1 MSIIQNKK
9 EKSLNKKIADYI
21 VVYIGC
27 IIQAFSVVCIL
38 RPNNLIVGGMTGLA
52 LTIGKIF
59 DINYTYIYYL
69 ICLMILIAAKVILGI
84 REVKK
89 IVLLSTTY
97 PIILI
102 LMNHIKFNFLSDTPD
117 KILICI
123 YYGIFM
129 GIGTGLVLKR
139 GFSQGSSDTIAKILH
154 KKIFSFMGISQVL
167 LGIDITI
174 LLISGFVFGRTA
186 VLYAIIMQMIYSK
199 TISIVLF
206 GFGSSLVKVVII
218 SNKHEEISKFMRETI
233 NRGYSIGYVYG
244 GYNNIKRE
252 KIISVCS
259 LREAM
264 LIKDF
269 ITKVDEEAFIN
280 IVPTISAWGKEDGL
294 QNLKDN

>member
-1 MSIIQNKK
+1 M
-9 EKSLNKKIADYI
+9 DYI
-21 VVYIGC
+21 IVYIGC

-38 RPNNLIVGGMTGLA
+38 RPNNLIVGGITGLS
-52 LTIGKIF
+52 LTIGKV
-59 DINYTYIYYL
+59 INIDYTYIYYA
-69 ICLMILIAAKVILGI
+69 ICLMILAAAKIVLGM

-89 IVLLSTTY
+89 IILLSTTY
-97 PIILI
+97 PVILI
-102 LMNHIKFNFLSDTPD
+102 LMNRIQFNFLHDTPD

-139 GFSQGSSDTIAKILH
+139 GFSQGSSDTVAKILH
-154 KKIFSFMGISQVL
+154 KKVFSFMGISQVL
-167 LGIDITI
+167 LCIDITI
-174 LLISGFVFGRTA
+174 LLISGFIFGRTA
-186 VLYAIIMQMIYSK
+186 VLYAIIMQMVYSK
-199 TISIVLF
+199 TISVVLF

-218 SNKHEEISKFMRETI
+218 SSQLDKISSFMKETI
-233 NRGYSIGYVYG
+233 NRGYSIGHVYG
-244 GYNNIKRE
+244 GHNHIKRE

-294 QNLKDN
+294 QRLKES

>member
-1 MSIIQNKK
+1 M
-9 EKSLNKKIADYI
+9 NKKIMDYI

-27 IIQAFSVVCIL
+27 LIQAFSIVCIL
-38 RPNNLIVGGMTGLA
+38 RPNNLTVGGITGLS

-59 DINYTYIYYL
+59 NMNYTYIYYA
-69 ICLMILIAAKVILGI
+69 ICLLILAAARVVLGM

-89 IVLLSTTY
+89 IILLSTTY
-97 PIILI
+97 PVILI
-102 LMNHIKFNFLSDTPD
+102 LVNQVKFNFLHDTPD
-117 KILICI
+117 NILICI

-139 GFSQGSSDTIAKILH
+139 GFSQGSSDTVAKILH
-154 KKIFSFMGISQVL
+154 KKLFSFMGISQVL
-167 LGIDITI
+167 LCIDITI

-186 VLYAIIMQMIYSK
+186 VLYAIIMQMVYSK
-199 TISIVLF
+199 TISVVLF

-218 SNKHEEISKFMRETI
+218 SSHLDKISTFMSDTI

-244 GYNNIKRE
+244 GHNHVKRK

-269 ITKVDEEAFIN
+269 ITKVDEDAFIN

-294 QNLKDN
+294 QNLKES

>member
-1 MSIIQNKK
+1 MNKK
-9 EKSLNKKIADYI
+9 VMDYI

-27 IIQAFSVVCIL
+27 LIQAFSIVCIL
-38 RPNNLIVGGMTGLA
+38 RPNNLTVGGITGLS

-59 DINYTYIYYL
+59 NMNYTYIYYA
-69 ICLMILIAAKVILGI
+69 ICLLILFTARMVLGM

-89 IVLLSTTY
+89 IILLSTTY

-102 LMNHIKFNFLSDTPD
+102 LVNQVKFNFLHDTPD

-139 GFSQGSSDTIAKILH
+139 GFSQGSSDTVAKILH
-154 KKIFSFMGISQVL
+154 KKLFSFMGISQVL
-167 LGIDITI
+167 LCIDITI

-186 VLYAIIMQMIYSK
+186 VLYAIIMQMVYSK
-199 TISIVLF
+199 TISVVLF

-218 SNKHEEISKFMRETI
+218 SNHLDKISTFMSDTI

-244 GYNNIKRE
+244 GHNHIKRK

-269 ITKVDEEAFIN
+269 ITKVDEDAFIN

-294 QNLKDN
+294 QNLKES

>member
-1 MSIIQNKK
+1 M
-9 EKSLNKKIADYI
+9 NKKIMDYI

-27 IIQAFSVVCIL
+27 LIQAFSIVCIL
-38 RPNNLIVGGMTGLA
+38 RPNNLTVGGITGLS

-59 DINYTYIYYL
+59 NMNYTYIYYA
-69 ICLMILIAAKVILGI
+69 ICLLILVAARMVLGM

-89 IVLLSTTY
+89 IILLSTTY
-97 PIILI
+97 PVILI
-102 LMNHIKFNFLSDTPD
+102 LVNQVKFNFLHDTPD

-139 GFSQGSSDTIAKILH
+139 GFSQGSSDTVAKILH
-154 KKIFSFMGISQVL
+154 KKLFSFMGISQVL
-167 LGIDITI
+167 LCIDITI

-186 VLYAIIMQMIYSK
+186 VLYAIIMQMVYSK
-199 TISIVLF
+199 TISVVLF

-218 SNKHEEISKFMRETI
+218 SSHLDKISTFMSDII

-244 GYNNIKRE
+244 GHNHVKRK

-269 ITKVDEEAFIN
+269 ITKVDEDAFIN

-294 QNLKDN
+294 QNLKES

>member
-1 MSIIQNKK
+1 M
-9 EKSLNKKIADYI
+9 NKKIMDYI

-27 IIQAFSVVCIL
+27 LIQAFSIVCIL
-38 RPNNLIVGGMTGLA
+38 RPNNLTVGGITGLS

-59 DINYTYIYYL
+59 NMNYTYIYYA
-69 ICLMILIAAKVILGI
+69 ICLLILAAARVVLGM

-89 IVLLSTTY
+89 IILLSTTY
-97 PIILI
+97 PVILI
-102 LMNHIKFNFLSDTPD
+102 LVNQVKFNFLHDTPD

-139 GFSQGSSDTIAKILH
+139 GFSQGSSDTVAKILH
-154 KKIFSFMGISQVL
+154 KKLFSFMGISQVL
-167 LGIDITI
+167 LCIDITI

-186 VLYAIIMQMIYSK
+186 VLYAIIMQMVYSK
-199 TISIVLF
+199 TISVALF

-218 SNKHEEISKFMRETI
+218 SSHLDKISTFMSDTI

-244 GYNNIKRE
+244 GHNHVKRK

-269 ITKVDEEAFIN
+269 ITKVDEDAFIN

-294 QNLKDN
+294 QNLKES

>member
-1 MSIIQNKK
+1 M
-9 EKSLNKKIADYI
+9 NKKIMDYI

-27 IIQAFSVVCIL
+27 LIQAFSIVCIL
-38 RPNNLIVGGMTGLA
+38 RPNNLTVGGITGLS

-59 DINYTYIYYL
+59 NMNYTYIYYA
-69 ICLMILIAAKVILGI
+69 ICLLILAAARVVLGM

-89 IVLLSTTY
+89 IILLSTTY
-97 PIILI
+97 PVILI
-102 LMNHIKFNFLSDTPD
+102 LVNQVKFNFLHDTPD

-139 GFSQGSSDTIAKILH
+139 GFSQGSSDTVAKILH
-154 KKIFSFMGISQVL
+154 KKLFSFMGISQVL
-167 LGIDITI
+167 LCIDITI

-186 VLYAIIMQMIYSK
+186 VLYAIIMQMVYSK
-199 TISIVLF
+199 TISVVLF

-218 SNKHEEISKFMRETI
+218 SSHLDKISTFMSDTI

-244 GYNNIKRE
+244 GHNHVKRK

-269 ITKVDEEAFIN
+269 ITKVDEDAFIN

-294 QNLKDN
+294 QNLKES

>member
-1 MSIIQNKK
+1 M
-9 EKSLNKKIADYI
+9 NKKIMDYI

-27 IIQAFSVVCIL
+27 LIQAFSIVCIL
-38 RPNNLIVGGMTGLA
+38 RPNNLTVGGITGLS

-59 DINYTYIYYL
+59 NMNYTYIYYA
-69 ICLMILIAAKVILGI
+69 ICLLILAAARVVLGM

-89 IVLLSTTY
+89 NILLSTTY
-97 PIILI
+97 PVILI
-102 LMNHIKFNFLSDTPD
+102 LVNQVKFNFLHDTPD

-139 GFSQGSSDTIAKILH
+139 GFSQGSSDTVAKILH
-154 KKIFSFMGISQVL
+154 KKLFSFMGISQVL
-167 LGIDITI
+167 LCIDITI

-186 VLYAIIMQMIYSK
+186 VLYAIIMQMVYSK
-199 TISIVLF
+199 TISVVLF

-218 SNKHEEISKFMRETI
+218 SSHLDKISTFMSDTI

-244 GYNNIKRE
+244 GHNHVKRK

-269 ITKVDEEAFIN
+269 ITKVDEDAFIN

-294 QNLKDN
+294 QNLKES

>member
-1 MSIIQNKK
+1 M
-9 EKSLNKKIADYI
+9 NKKIMDYI

-27 IIQAFSVVCIL
+27 LIQAFSIVCIL
-38 RPNNLIVGGMTGLA
+38 RPNNLTVGGITGLS

-59 DINYTYIYYL
+59 NMNYTYIYYA
-69 ICLMILIAAKVILGI
+69 ICLLILAAARVVLGM

-89 IVLLSTTY
+89 IILLSTTY
-97 PIILI
+97 PVILI
-102 LMNHIKFNFLSDTPD
+102 LVNQVKFNFLHDTPD

-139 GFSQGSSDTIAKILH
+139 GFSQGSSDTVAKILH
-154 KKIFSFMGISQVL
+154 KKLFSFMGISQVL
-167 LGIDITI
+167 LCIDITI

-186 VLYAIIMQMIYSK
+186 VLYAIIMQMVYSK
-199 TISIVLF
+199 TISVVLF

-218 SNKHEEISKFMRETI
+218 SGHLDKISTFMSDTI

-244 GYNNIKRE
+244 GHNHVKRK

-269 ITKVDEEAFIN
+269 ITKVDEDAFIN

-294 QNLKDN
+294 QNLKES

>member
-1 MSIIQNKK
+1 M
-9 EKSLNKKIADYI
+9 NKKIMDYI

-27 IIQAFSVVCIL
+27 LIQAFSIVCIL
-38 RPNNLIVGGMTGLA
+38 RPNNLTVGGITGLS

-59 DINYTYIYYL
+59 NMNYTYIYYA
-69 ICLMILIAAKVILGI
+69 ICLLILAAARVVLGM

-89 IVLLSTTY
+89 IILLSTTY
-97 PIILI
+97 PVILI
-102 LMNHIKFNFLSDTPD
+102 LVNQVKFNFLHDTSD

-129 GIGTGLVLKR
+129 GVGTGLVLKR
-139 GFSQGSSDTIAKILH
+139 GFSQGSSDTVAKILH
-154 KKIFSFMGISQVL
+154 KKLFSFMGISQVL
-167 LGIDITI
+167 LCIDITI

-186 VLYAIIMQMIYSK
+186 VLYAIIMQMVYSK
-199 TISIVLF
+199 TISVVLF

-218 SNKHEEISKFMRETI
+218 SSHLDKISTFMSDTI

-244 GYNNIKRE
+244 GHNHVKRK

-269 ITKVDEEAFIN
+269 ITKVDEDAFIN

-294 QNLKDN
+294 QNLKES

>member
-1 MSIIQNKK
+1 M
-9 EKSLNKKIADYI
+9 NKKIMDYI

-27 IIQAFSVVCIL
+27 LIQAFSIVCIL
-38 RPNNLIVGGMTGLA
+38 RPNNLTVGGITGLS

-59 DINYTYIYYL
+59 NMNYTYIYYA
-69 ICLMILIAAKVILGI
+69 ICLLILAAARVVLGM

-89 IVLLSTTY
+89 IILLSTTY
-97 PIILI
+97 PVILI
-102 LMNHIKFNFLSDTPD
+102 LVNQVKFNFLHDTPD

-139 GFSQGSSDTIAKILH
+139 GFSQGSSDTVAKILH
-154 KKIFSFMGISQVL
+154 KKLFSFMGISQVL
-167 LGIDITI
+167 LCIDITI

-186 VLYAIIMQMIYSK
+186 VLYAIIMQMVYSK
-199 TISIVLF
+199 TISVVLF

-218 SNKHEEISKFMRETI
+218 SSHLDKISTFMSDTI

-244 GYNNIKRE
+244 GHNHVKRK

-269 ITKVDEEAFIN
+269 ITKVDEDAFIN
-280 IVPTISAWGKEDGL
+280 IIPTISAWGKEDGL
-294 QNLKDN
+294 QNLKES

>member
-1 MSIIQNKK
+1 MNKK
-9 EKSLNKKIADYI
+9 VMDYI

-27 IIQAFSVVCIL
+27 LIQAFSIVCIL
-38 RPNNLIVGGMTGLA
+38 RPNNLTVGGITGLS

-59 DINYTYIYYL
+59 NMNYTYIYYA
-69 ICLMILIAAKVILGI
+69 ICLLILAAARVVLGM

-89 IVLLSTTY
+89 IIFLSTTY

-102 LMNHIKFNFLSDTPD
+102 LVNQIKFNFLHDTPD

-139 GFSQGSSDTIAKILH
+139 GFSQGSSDTVAKILH
-154 KKIFSFMGISQVL
+154 KKLFSFMGISQVL
-167 LGIDITI
+167 LCIDITI

-186 VLYAIIMQMIYSK
+186 VLYAIIMQMVYSK
-199 TISIVLF
+199 TISVVLF

-218 SNKHEEISKFMRETI
+218 SSHLDKISTFMSETI

-244 GYNNIKRE
+244 GHNHVKRK

-269 ITKVDEEAFIN
+269 ITKVDEDAFIN

-294 QNLKDN
+294 QNLKES

>member
-1 MSIIQNKK
+1 M
-9 EKSLNKKIADYI
+9 NKKIMDYI

-27 IIQAFSVVCIL
+27 LIQAFSIVCIL
-38 RPNNLIVGGMTGLA
+38 RPNNLTVGGITGLS

-59 DINYTYIYYL
+59 NMNYTYIYYA
-69 ICLMILIAAKVILGI
+69 ICLLILAAARVVLGM

-89 IVLLSTTY
+89 IILLSTTY
-97 PIILI
+97 PVILI
-102 LMNHIKFNFLSDTPD
+102 LVNQVKFNFLHDTPD

-139 GFSQGSSDTIAKILH
+139 GFSQGSSDTVAKILH
-154 KKIFSFMGISQVL
+154 KKLFSFMGISQVL
-167 LGIDITI
+167 LCIDITI

-186 VLYAIIMQMIYSK
+186 VLYAIIMQMVYSK
-199 TISIVLF
+199 TISVVLF

-218 SNKHEEISKFMRETI
+218 SSYLDKISTFMSDTI

-244 GYNNIKRE
+244 GHNHVKRK

-269 ITKVDEEAFIN
+269 ITKVDEDAFIN

-294 QNLKDN
+294 QNLKES

>member
-1 MSIIQNKK
+1 M
-9 EKSLNKKIADYI
+9 NKKIMDYI

-27 IIQAFSVVCIL
+27 LIQAFSIVCIL
-38 RPNNLIVGGMTGLA
+38 RPNNLTVGGITGLS

-59 DINYTYIYYL
+59 NMNYTYIYYA
-69 ICLMILIAAKVILGI
+69 ICLLILAAAREVLGM

-89 IVLLSTTY
+89 IILLSTTY
-97 PIILI
+97 PVILI
-102 LMNHIKFNFLSDTPD
+102 LVNQVKFNFLHDTPD

-139 GFSQGSSDTIAKILH
+139 GFSQGSSDTVAKILH
-154 KKIFSFMGISQVL
+154 KKLFSFMGISQVL
-167 LGIDITI
+167 LCIDITI

-186 VLYAIIMQMIYSK
+186 VLYAIIMQMVYSK
-199 TISIVLF
+199 TISVVLF

-218 SNKHEEISKFMRETI
+218 SSHLDKISTFMSDTI

-244 GYNNIKRE
+244 GHNHVKRK

-269 ITKVDEEAFIN
+269 ITKVDEDAFIN

-294 QNLKDN
+294 QNLKES

>member
-1 MSIIQNKK
+1 M
-9 EKSLNKKIADYI
+9 NKKIMDYI

-27 IIQAFSVVCIL
+27 LIQAFSIVCIL
-38 RPNNLIVGGMTGLA
+38 RPNNLTVGGITGLS

-59 DINYTYIYYL
+59 NMNYTYIYYA
-69 ICLMILIAAKVILGI
+69 ICLLILAAARVVLGM

-89 IVLLSTTY
+89 IILLSTTY
-97 PIILI
+97 PVILI
-102 LMNHIKFNFLSDTPD
+102 LVNQVKFNFLHDTPD

-139 GFSQGSSDTIAKILH
+139 GFSQGSSDTVAKILH
-154 KKIFSFMGISQVL
+154 KKLFSFMGISQVL
-167 LGIDITI
+167 LCIDITI

-186 VLYAIIMQMIYSK
+186 VLYAIIMQMVYSK
-199 TISIVLF
+199 TISVVLF

-218 SNKHEEISKFMRETI
+218 SSHLDKISTFMSDTI

-244 GYNNIKRE
+244 GHNHVKRK
-252 KIISVCS
+252 KIISVFS

-269 ITKVDEEAFIN
+269 ITKVDEDAFIN

-294 QNLKDN
+294 QNLKES

>member
-1 MSIIQNKK
+1 MNKK
-9 EKSLNKKIADYI
+9 VMDYI
-21 VVYIGC
+21 IVYIGC

-38 RPNNLIVGGMTGLA
+38 KPNNLIVGGITGLS
-52 LTIGKIF
+52 LTIGKVVG
-59 DINYTYIYYL
+59 INYTYLYYG
-69 ICLMILIAAKVILGI
+69 ICLLILLGAKIVLGM

-89 IVLLSTTY
+89 IILLSTTY

-102 LMNHIKFNFLSDTPD
+102 FMNRIQFNFLHDTPD

-129 GIGTGLVLKR
+129 GIGTGLVLKK
-139 GFSQGSSDTIAKILH
+139 GFSQGSSDTVAKILH
-154 KKIFSFMGISQVL
+154 KKLFSFMEISQVL
-167 LGIDITI
+167 LCIDITI

-199 TISIVLF
+199 TISTVLF

-218 SNKHEEISKFMRETI
+218 SGQSEKISNFMRDTI

-244 GYNNIKRE
+244 GHNHIKRE

-264 LIKDF
+264 LIKNF
-269 ITKVDEEAFIN
+269 ITKIDEDAFIN
-280 IVPTISAWGKEDGL
+280 IVPTISAWGREDGL
-294 QNLKDN
+294 QNLKES

>member
-1 MSIIQNKK
+1 MNKK
-9 EKSLNKKIADYI
+9 VMDYI
-21 VVYIGC
+21 IVYIGC

-38 RPNNLIVGGMTGLA
+38 KPNNLIVGGITGLS
-52 LTIGKIF
+52 LTIGKVVG
-59 DINYTYIYYL
+59 INYTYLYYG
-69 ICLMILIAAKVILGI
+69 ICLLILLGAKIVLGM

-89 IVLLSTTY
+89 ILLLSTTY
-97 PIILI
+97 PVILI
-102 LMNHIKFNFLSDTPD
+102 FMNRIQFNFLHDTPD

-129 GIGTGLVLKR
+129 GIGTGLVLKK
-139 GFSQGSSDTIAKILH
+139 GFSQGSSDTVAKILH
-154 KKIFSFMGISQVL
+154 KKIFSFMEISQVL
-167 LGIDITI
+167 LCIDITI

-199 TISIVLF
+199 TISTVLF

-218 SNKHEEISKFMRETI
+218 SGQSEKISNFMRDTI

-244 GYNNIKRE
+244 GHNHIKRE

-264 LIKDF
+264 LIKNF
-269 ITKVDEEAFIN
+269 ITKIDEDAFIN
-280 IVPTISAWGKEDGL
+280 IVPTISAWGREDGL
-294 QNLKDN
+294 QNLKES

>member
-1 MSIIQNKK
+1 M
-9 EKSLNKKIADYI
+9 
-21 VVYIGC
+21 
-27 IIQAFSVVCIL
+27 CIL
-38 RPNNLIVGGMTGLA
+38 RPNNLTVGGITGLS

-59 DINYTYIYYL
+59 NMNYTYIYYA
-69 ICLMILIAAKVILGI
+69 ICLLILAAARVVLGM

-89 IVLLSTTY
+89 IILLSTTY
-97 PIILI
+97 PVILI
-102 LMNHIKFNFLSDTPD
+102 LVNQVKFNFLHDTPD

-139 GFSQGSSDTIAKILH
+139 GFSQGSSDTVAKILH
-154 KKIFSFMGISQVL
+154 KKLFSFMGISQVL
-167 LGIDITI
+167 LCIDITI

-186 VLYAIIMQMIYSK
+186 VLYAIIMQMVYSK
-199 TISIVLF
+199 TISVVLF

-218 SNKHEEISKFMRETI
+218 SSHLDKISTFMSDTI

-244 GYNNIKRE
+244 GHNHVKRK

-269 ITKVDEEAFIN
+269 ITKVDEDAFIN

-294 QNLKDN
+294 QNLKES

>member
-1 MSIIQNKK
+1 M
-9 EKSLNKKIADYI
+9 NKKIIDYI

-38 RPNNLIVGGMTGLA
+38 RPNNLIVGGITGLS
-52 LTIGKIF
+52 LTIGKIIN
-59 DINYTYIYYL
+59 INYTYIYYAV
-69 ICLMILIAAKVILGI
+69 CLMILVVAKVVLGM

-89 IVLLSTTY
+89 IILLSTTY

-102 LMNHIKFNFLSDTPD
+102 LMNHINFNFLSDTHD

-139 GFSQGSSDTIAKILH
+139 GFSQGSSDTVAKILH
-154 KKIFSFMGISQVL
+154 KKLFSFMGISQVL
-167 LGIDITI
+167 LCIDITI
-174 LLISGFVFGRTA
+174 LLISGFIFGRTA
-186 VLYAIIMQMIYSK
+186 ILYAIIMQVIYSK
-199 TISIVLF
+199 TISVVLF

-218 SNKHEEISKFMRETI
+218 SSQISKISIFMKETI

-244 GYNNIKRE
+244 GHNHIKRE

-294 QNLKDN
+294 QRLKES

>member
-1 MSIIQNKK
+1 MNKK
-9 EKSLNKKIADYI
+9 VMDYI

-27 IIQAFSVVCIL
+27 LIQAFSIVCIL
-38 RPNNLIVGGMTGLA
+38 RPNNLTVGGITGLS

-59 DINYTYIYYL
+59 NMNYTYIYYA
-69 ICLMILIAAKVILGI
+69 ICLLILFTARMVLGM

-89 IVLLSTTY
+89 IILLSTTY

-102 LMNHIKFNFLSDTPD
+102 LVNQVKFNFLHDTPD

-139 GFSQGSSDTIAKILH
+139 GFSQGSSDTVAKILH
-154 KKIFSFMGISQVL
+154 KKLFSFMGISQVL
-167 LGIDITI
+167 LCIDITI

-186 VLYAIIMQMIYSK
+186 VLYAIIMQMVYSK
-199 TISIVLF
+199 TISVVLF

-218 SNKHEEISKFMRETI
+218 SSHLDKISTFMSDTI

-244 GYNNIKRE
+244 GHNHIKRK

-269 ITKVDEEAFIN
+269 ITKVDEDAFIN

-294 QNLKDN
+294 QNLKES

>member
-1 MSIIQNKK
+1 MK
-9 EKSLNKKIADYI
+9 KKIIDYLI
-21 VVYIGC
+21 VYLGC
-27 IIQAFSVVCIL
+27 MIQAFSIVCIL
-38 RPNNLIVGGMTGLA
+38 KPNNLTVGGITGLS
-52 LTIGKIF
+52 LTIGKILNM
-59 DINYTYIYYL
+59 NYTYIYYAM
-69 ICLMILIAAKVILGI
+69 CLLILIAARIVLGM

-89 IVLLSTTY
+89 IILLSTTY

-102 LMNHIKFNFLSDTPD
+102 LVNQIKFNFLHDTPD

-139 GFSQGSSDTIAKILH
+139 GFSQGSSDTVAKILH
-154 KKIFSFMGISQVL
+154 KKLFSFMGISQVL
-167 LGIDITI
+167 LCIDITI

-186 VLYAIIMQMIYSK
+186 VLYAIIMQMVYSK
-199 TISIVLF
+199 TISVVLF

-218 SNKHEEISKFMRETI
+218 SSHLDKISTFMSDTI

-244 GYNNIKRE
+244 GHNHIKRK

-269 ITKVDEEAFIN
+269 ITKVDEDAFIN

-294 QNLKDN
+294 QSLKEN

>member
-1 MSIIQNKK
+1 M
-9 EKSLNKKIADYI
+9 NKKIMDYI

-27 IIQAFSVVCIL
+27 LIQAFSIVCIL
-38 RPNNLIVGGMTGLA
+38 RPNNLTVGGITGLS

-59 DINYTYIYYL
+59 NMNYTYIYYA
-69 ICLMILIAAKVILGI
+69 ICLLILAAARVVLGM

-89 IVLLSTTY
+89 IILLSTTY
-97 PIILI
+97 PVILI
-102 LMNHIKFNFLSDTPD
+102 LVNQVKFNFLHDTPD

-139 GFSQGSSDTIAKILH
+139 GFSQGSSDTVAKILH
-154 KKIFSFMGISQVL
+154 KKLFSFMGISQVL
-167 LGIDITI
+167 LCIDITI

-199 TISIVLF
+199 TISTVLF

-218 SNKHEEISKFMRETI
+218 SGQSEKISNFMRDTI

-244 GYNNIKRE
+244 GHNHIKRE

-264 LIKDF
+264 LIKNF
-269 ITKVDEEAFIN
+269 ITKIDEDAFIN
-280 IVPTISAWGKEDGL
+280 IVPTISAWGREDGL
-294 QNLKDN
+294 QNLKES

>member
-1 MSIIQNKK
+1 MNKK
-9 EKSLNKKIADYI
+9 VMDYI

-27 IIQAFSVVCIL
+27 LIQAFSIVCIL
-38 RPNNLIVGGMTGLA
+38 RPNNLTVGGITGLS

-59 DINYTYIYYL
+59 NMNYTYIYYA
-69 ICLMILIAAKVILGI
+69 ICLLILFAARIVLGM

-89 IVLLSTTY
+89 IILLSTTY

-102 LMNHIKFNFLSDTPD
+102 LVNQIKFNFLHDTPD

-139 GFSQGSSDTIAKILH
+139 GFSQGSSDTVAKILH
-154 KKIFSFMGISQVL
+154 KKLFSFMGISQVL
-167 LGIDITI
+167 LCIDITI

-186 VLYAIIMQMIYSK
+186 VLYAIIMQMVYSK
-199 TISIVLF
+199 TISVVLF

-218 SNKHEEISKFMRETI
+218 SSHLDKISTFMSDTI

-244 GYNNIKRE
+244 GHNHIKRK

-269 ITKVDEEAFIN
+269 ITKVDEDAFIN

-294 QNLKDN
+294 QNLKES

>member
-1 MSIIQNKK
+1 MNKK
-9 EKSLNKKIADYI
+9 VMDYI

-27 IIQAFSVVCIL
+27 LIQAFSIVCIL
-38 RPNNLIVGGMTGLA
+38 RPNNLTVGGITGLS

-59 DINYTYIYYL
+59 NMNYTYIYYA
-69 ICLMILIAAKVILGI
+69 ICLLILFTARMVLGM

-89 IVLLSTTY
+89 IILLSTTY

-102 LMNHIKFNFLSDTPD
+102 LVNQVKFNFLHDTPD

-139 GFSQGSSDTIAKILH
+139 GFSQGSSDTVAKILH
-154 KKIFSFMGISQVL
+154 KKLFSFMGISQVL
-167 LGIDITI
+167 LCIDITI

-186 VLYAIIMQMIYSK
+186 VLYAIIMQMVYSK
-199 TISIVLF
+199 TISVVLF

-218 SNKHEEISKFMRETI
+218 SNHLDKISTFMSDTI

-244 GYNNIKRE
+244 GHNYIKRK

-269 ITKVDEEAFIN
+269 ITKVDEDAFIN

-294 QNLKDN
+294 QNLKES